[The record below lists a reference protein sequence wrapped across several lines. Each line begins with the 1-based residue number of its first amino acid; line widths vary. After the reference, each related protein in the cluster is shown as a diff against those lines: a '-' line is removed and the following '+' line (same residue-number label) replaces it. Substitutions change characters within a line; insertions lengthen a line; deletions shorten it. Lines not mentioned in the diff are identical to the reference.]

1 MLYTNLHALINQKFK
16 KHKVA
21 AKDIELLRPQ
31 FTKQNVITLL
41 NDIINQPELIK
52 KIANRSYLH
61 TLGFYKL
68 VLIDSS
74 KDAQDFTHKTQ
85 VRLHLWKPDN
95 DSVPVV
101 ESLHEH
107 SFDFV
112 STVLTG
118 KLENQSFIREDISED
133 EKKVLDHLLN
143 IIEVSNNEEK
153 AFLESQ
159 IEILLTRE
167 LAILGSEQFKKQE
180 LEDYLDI
187 AKVKEIT
194 KFNDSEL
201 KILVNLQGFFKSN
214 RIAGE
219 RKDYKHILEKHISL
233 KPYKV
238 ESIKQGDFYF
248 HPYQLPHR
256 LFYDNKE
263 YNSTIL
269 VTSHIPENPEG
280 GSFQRPTHNEE
291 GEQDYSKK
299 PISEKELV
307 FLLEEYVD
315 YLSKS

>member
-16 KHKVA
+16 KDKVA
-21 AKDIELLRPQ
+21 AGDIELLRPQ

-68 VLIDSS
+68 VLLDSS

-118 KLENQSFIREDISED
+118 KLENQSFIREDMSED
-133 EKKVLDHLLN
+133 EKQVLDHLLN
-143 IIEVSNNEEK
+143 IIEVLNNEEK

-159 IEILLTRE
+159 IEILLTQNLE
-167 LAILGSEQFKKQE
+167 ILGSEQFKKQK
-180 LEDYLDI
+180 LEEHINI
-187 AKVKEIT
+187 AKFKEIT
-194 KFNDSEL
+194 KFNDSEV
-201 KILVNLQGFFKSN
+201 KNLVNLQGFFKSN

-219 RKDYKHILEKHISL
+219 KKDYKHILEKYISL
-233 KPYKV
+233 KPHKV
-238 ESIKQGDFYF
+238 ETINKGDFYF

-299 PISEKELV
+299 PISEKELI
-307 FLLEEYVD
+307 FLLEEYID
-315 YLSKS
+315 QLSKS